1 MDGVERNYCNFFFSK
16 IVWHLLQGQPRLSPH
31 YQSHIVVSH
40 NSLTSIMN
48 PLNKIIFLS
57 AFLAFGFLLI
67 LLSCA
72 LYNNWLPLWVIA
84 VFLVAPLPNIILSSI
99 ENNRDDFL
107 TFSNDH
113 ANTPL
118 PLQEFA
124 KFFTG
129 LLIVSGVALPLMLY
143 HCWLIDLGSLV
154 MSITGGLIVYS
165 DICVFIWFFSESE
178 EENDDF
184 NF

>member
-1 MDGVERNYCNFFFSK
+1 
-16 IVWHLLQGQPRLSPH
+16 
-31 YQSHIVVSH
+31 
-40 NSLTSIMN
+40 MN

-72 LYNNWLPLWVIA
+72 LYNNWRPLWVIGI
-84 VFLVAPLPNIILSSI
+84 FLVAPLPNIILSSI
-99 ENNRDDFL
+99 ESNRDDFL

-113 ANTPL
+113 GNNPSTL
-118 PLQEFA
+118 EEVA
-124 KFFTG
+124 KFITG
-129 LLIVSGVALPLMLY
+129 VLIVSGISLPITL
-143 HCWLIDLGSLV
+143 HHTNLIGLGSMV
-154 MSITGGLIVYS
+154 MSIIGGLIVYS
-165 DICVFIWFFSESE
+165 DIIVFIWFFSEHE

>member
-1 MDGVERNYCNFFFSK
+1 
-16 IVWHLLQGQPRLSPH
+16 
-31 YQSHIVVSH
+31 
-40 NSLTSIMN
+40 MN

-72 LYNNWLPLWVIA
+72 LYNNWKPLWVIA
-84 VFLVAPLPNIILSSI
+84 IFLVAPLPNIILSSI
-99 ENNRDDFL
+99 ESNRDDFL

-113 ANTPL
+113 GNTAT

-124 KFFTG
+124 KFTTG
-129 LLIVSGVALPLMLY
+129 FLLVSGILLPLML
-143 HCWLIDLGSLV
+143 HHTSNIGLGPLV
-154 MSITGGLIVYS
+154 MSVVGGLIVYS
-165 DICVFIWFFSESE
+165 DIIVFIWFFSEHE
-178 EENDDF
+178 DDQDDF

>member
-1 MDGVERNYCNFFFSK
+1 
-16 IVWHLLQGQPRLSPH
+16 
-31 YQSHIVVSH
+31 
-40 NSLTSIMN
+40 MN

-72 LYNNWLPLWVIA
+72 LYNNWRPLWVIA
-84 VFLVAPLPNIILSSI
+84 IFLVAPLPNIILSSI
-99 ENNRDDFL
+99 ESNRDDFL

-113 ANTPL
+113 GNNPTPL
-118 PLQEFA
+118 EEA
-124 KFFTG
+124 GKFITG
-129 LLIVSGVALPLMLY
+129 LLIVSGISLPITLY
-143 HCWLIDLGSLV
+143 HTNLIGLGSMV
-154 MSITGGLIVYS
+154 MSILGGLIVYG
-165 DICVFIWFFSESE
+165 DIIVFIWFFSEHE

>member
-1 MDGVERNYCNFFFSK
+1 
-16 IVWHLLQGQPRLSPH
+16 
-31 YQSHIVVSH
+31 
-40 NSLTSIMN
+40 MN
-48 PLNKIIFLS
+48 PLNKIIFLL

-84 VFLVAPLPNIILSSI
+84 IFLVAPLPNIVLSAI
-99 ENNRDDFL
+99 ESNRDDFL

-113 ANTPL
+113 GNAPTAL
-118 PLQEFA
+118 EEFS

-129 LLIVSGVALPLMLY
+129 LLLVSGISLPLTFY
-143 HCWLIDLGSLV
+143 HTNLIGLGSLV
-154 MSITGGLIVYS
+154 MSVLGGLIVYS
-165 DICVFIWFFSESE
+165 DISVFIWFFSESE
-178 EENDDF
+178 EANEDF

>member
-1 MDGVERNYCNFFFSK
+1 MNYENLNIWCS
-16 IVWHLLQGQPRLSPH
+16 GPRECLFPSRLEVD
-31 YQSHIVVSH
+31 IG
-40 NSLTSIMN
+40 IMN

-57 AFLAFGFLLI
+57 AFLASGFLLI

-72 LYNNWLPLWVIA
+72 LYNNWKPLWVI
-84 VFLVAPLPNIILSSI
+84 VIFLVAPLPNIIASSI

-113 ANTPL
+113 GNNPTPV
-118 PLQEFA
+118 EEAA
-124 KFFTG
+124 KYITG
-129 LLIVSGVALPLMLY
+129 FLIISGIALPLTLY
-143 HCWLIDLGSLV
+143 HTHIIEVGSTI
-154 MSITGGLIVYS
+154 MSIIGGLIVYG
-165 DICVFIWFFSESE
+165 DIILFIWFFSDEE

>member
-1 MDGVERNYCNFFFSK
+1 
-16 IVWHLLQGQPRLSPH
+16 
-31 YQSHIVVSH
+31 
-40 NSLTSIMN
+40 MN

-72 LYNNWLPLWVIA
+72 LYNNWHPLWVIA
-84 VFLVAPLPNIILSSI
+84 IFLVAPLPNIILSSV

-113 ANTPL
+113 GNNPTPL
-118 PLQEFA
+118 EEIS
-124 KFFTG
+124 KFITG
-129 LLIVSGVALPLMLY
+129 FLIVSGISLPITMY
-143 HCWLIDLGSLV
+143 HTNLIGLGSMV
-154 MSITGGLIVYS
+154 MSILGGIIVYG
-165 DICVFIWFFSESE
+165 DIIVFMWFFSDHE
-178 EENDDF
+178 EVNDDF

>member
-1 MDGVERNYCNFFFSK
+1 
-16 IVWHLLQGQPRLSPH
+16 
-31 YQSHIVVSH
+31 
-40 NSLTSIMN
+40 MN

-57 AFLAFGFLLI
+57 AFLASGFLLI

-72 LYNNWLPLWVIA
+72 LYNNWLPLWVIFI
-84 VFLVAPLPNIILSSI
+84 FLVAPLPNITSNSI

-113 ANTPL
+113 NNNPT
-118 PLQEFA
+118 PLQEFCQYL
-124 KFFTG
+124 TG
-129 LLIVSGVALPLMLY
+129 LLIVSGIALPLTLF
-143 HCWLIDLGSLV
+143 HCNLIQFGSMI
-154 MSITGGLIVYS
+154 MSMIGGLIVYT
-165 DICVFIWFFSESE
+165 DIIIFIWFFSEEE

>member
-1 MDGVERNYCNFFFSK
+1 
-16 IVWHLLQGQPRLSPH
+16 
-31 YQSHIVVSH
+31 
-40 NSLTSIMN
+40 MN

-84 VFLVAPLPNIILSSI
+84 IFLLAPLPNIILSSI

-113 ANTPL
+113 GNTPTAL
-118 PLQEFA
+118 EEFA
-124 KFFTG
+124 KFLTG
-129 LLIVSGVALPLMLY
+129 LLIISGISLPLTFY
-143 HCWLIDLGSLV
+143 HTALIGLGSLI
-154 MSITGGLIVYS
+154 MSVIGGLIVYV
-165 DICVFIWFFSESE
+165 DICIFIWFFSESE